1 MIRGLMLAFVLG
13 TPVALVAQPSR
24 PSADPVSRGLDLER
38 RGQHEAAVEL
48 YRSVLAAQPADI
60 SALLGLERSLGQSAK
75 IADMVPEV
83 RRAVQSAQPSIPI
96 FGLAVRVYMA
106 AAVPDSARA
115 VVERWAVL
123 EPGSEAPFQEWGSAA
138 LGARDRNTAKA
149 AYALG
154 RTTLG
159 GSALAGEIAQLATIE
174 RDFETA
180 AREWVAAITTVPAY
194 RSAAVSMLSQ
204 LATATQPAILEAL
217 SAHGPEGTRIVSL
230 LMIRWGDPV
239 GGVQRIASAAE
250 LGGRVTEAMQDALA
264 EVRGLSG
271 REAFLAK
278 ATALEFIGSKDPTQA
293 NRAWMEAAQ
302 AYADAGDR
310 EGARR
315 LLARIASEGKAAPGT
330 AASATAT
337 LVSVLISEGK
347 MEEAAEQLAQLSGS
361 LKEEDRQTL
370 TLRLAEGWIR
380 AGKLDAAAAAIAQD
394 STVEGLA
401 MQGWIKLYQGDIRAG
416 AELLRYAGP
425 FAGAR
430 EAAVSRTTVL
440 ALLQVID
447 GDSMPALGQALLGLE
462 RRDSVNAASQL
473 EQLGGTLAA
482 ERGGAELLLLA
493 GRVRLGAGDAQGAAR
508 LLDRVTE
515 LKIPASAAA
524 AGFELARIQIGLD
537 RKPEAIATL
546 ETVLLSYPT
555 SAVAPQAR
563 RLLDQAKG
571 VIPPG

>member
-1 MIRGLMLAFVLG
+1 MIRGLALALLLSL
-13 TPVALVAQPSR
+13 PASAVAQPSR

-38 RGQHEAAVEL
+38 RGQHDAAVEL
-48 YRSVLAAQPADI
+48 YRSVLAAQPAEI
-60 SALLGLERSLGQSAK
+60 SALLGLERSLGQSGK
-75 IADMVPEV
+75 IAEMVPEV
-83 RRAVQSAQPSIPI
+83 RRAVQSSQPSIPLY
-96 FGLAVRVYMA
+96 GLAVRVYMIA
-106 AAVPDSARA
+106 SQPDSARA

-123 EPGSEAPFQEWGSAA
+123 EPASEAPFQEWGSAA
-138 LGARDRNTAKA
+138 LGARDRGTAKE

-154 RTTLG
+154 RRTLG

-174 RDFETA
+174 RDFATA
-180 AREWVAAITTVPAY
+180 AREWVAAVTAVPAY
-194 RSAAVSMLSQ
+194 RSAAVSMLGQ
-204 LATATQPAILEAL
+204 MATATQPEVLESLA
-217 SAHGPEGTRIVSL
+217 AHGAEGTRIASL
-230 LMIRWGDPV
+230 LMIRWGDPL
-239 GGVQRIASAAE
+239 GGVRRIASSPE
-250 LGGRVTEAMQDALA
+250 LGGRVTEAMQDALG

-271 REAFLAK
+271 RDAFMAK
-278 ATALEFIGSKDPTQA
+278 ATALEFIGGKDPMQA

-315 LLARIASEGKAAPGT
+315 LLARIASEGKGSPGT

-347 MEEAAEQLAQLSGS
+347 MEEAAEQLGQLSAS
-361 LKEEDRQTL
+361 LKEEDRQAL

-380 AGKLDAAAAAIAQD
+380 AGKLDAAATAVAQD

-401 MQGWIKLYQGDIRAG
+401 MQGWIKLYQGDIRG
-416 AELLRYAGP
+416 GSELLRFAGP

-430 EAAVSRTTVL
+430 EAAVSRTAVL

-462 RRDSVNAASQL
+462 RRDSVAAAGQL
-473 EQLGGTLAA
+473 EKLGGDLPP

-493 GRVRLGAGDAQGAAR
+493 GRIQAGVGDAESAMR
-508 LLDRVTE
+508 LLGRVAGLE
-515 LKIPASAAA
+515 IPASAAA
-524 AGFELARIQIGLD
+524 AGLDLARIQIAQD

-563 RLLDQAKG
+563 RMLDQAKG
-571 VIPPG
+571 AIPPG

>member
-1 MIRGLMLAFVLG
+1 MIRGLILSLLLVAPVL
-13 TPVALVAQPSR
+13 AQPSR

-38 RGQHEAAVEL
+38 RGQYDAAVEL

-60 SALLGLERSLGQSAK
+60 SALLGLERSLGQSGK
-75 IADMVPEV
+75 VADMVPEV

-96 FGLAVRVYMA
+96 YGLAVRVYMA
-106 AAVPDSARA
+106 AAAPDSARA

-138 LGARDRNTAKA
+138 LGARDRNAARA
-149 AYALG
+149 AYTLG
-154 RTTLG
+154 RAKLG

-174 RDFETA
+174 RDLDTA
-180 AREWVAAITTVPAY
+180 AREWVAAVTAVPAY
-194 RSAAVSMLSQ
+194 RPAAVSMLGQ
-204 LATATQPAILEAL
+204 LATGVQPAVLEAL
-217 SAHGPEGTRIVSL
+217 GAHGAEGTRIASL

-239 GGVQRIASAAE
+239 GGVRRVASSTD

-264 EVRGLSG
+264 EVRGMSG
-271 REAFLAK
+271 RDAFLAK
-278 ATALEFIGSKDPTQA
+278 ATALEFIGGKDPTQA

-315 LLARIASEGKAAPGT
+315 LLARVASEAKASPGA

-337 LVSVLISEGK
+337 LVSVLIAEGK
-347 MEEAAEQLAQLSGS
+347 MEEAAEQLGQLRAS
-361 LKEEDRQTL
+361 LKEEDRQAL

-380 AGKLDAAAAAIAQD
+380 AGKLDAAAAAVAED

-401 MQGWIKLYQGDIRAG
+401 LQGWIKLYQGDIRAA
-416 AELLRYAGP
+416 AELLRFAGP

-430 EAAVSRTTVL
+430 EASVSRTAVL

-462 RRDSVNAASQL
+462 RRDSLEAASQL
-473 EQLGGTLAA
+473 ERLGAGLPA

-493 GRVRLGAGDAQGAAR
+493 GRVRLGAADPQGAAR
-508 LLDRVTE
+508 LLSRVAE

-524 AGFELARIQIGLD
+524 AGFELARIQIDLD